1 MLSVRDLVY
10 QYPTGN
16 RPAVDGISF
25 SIAEGEIFGFLGPS
39 GAGKT
44 TTQSILIRLLSGY
57 AGDVSVFGQPL
68 SSYGQEYFE
77 RVGIGFELPNHYSK
91 LTARQNLEFFASLYS
106 GPTEDPAELL
116 EQVGLLHHAD
126 VQVGRYSKGMKMR
139 LSFCR
144 AVLGRPRLLF
154 LDEPT
159 SGLDPVNARV
169 LKDLIR
175 ARRDAGTTVFLTT
188 HNMHD
193 ADELCD
199 RVAFIV
205 DGRIA
210 ASASPRELKL
220 EHGRRVVR
228 VEYRENG
235 TLAQRE
241 FTMENLADNR
251 EFLGLLRESA
261 VETIHS
267 QETTL
272 EDVFV
277 AVTGRGLS

>member
-1 MLSVRDLVY
+1 MLDVRNLVY
-10 QYPTGN
+10 RYPTGQ
-16 RPAVDGISF
+16 RPAVDDISF
-25 SIAEGEIFGFLGPS
+25 TIAEGEIFGFLGPS

-44 TTQSILIRLLSGY
+44 TTQSILIRLLTGY
-57 AGDVSVFGQPL
+57 SGDVSVFGQPL

-106 GPTEDPAELL
+106 GPTEDPADLL
-116 EQVGLLHHAD
+116 EQVGLAEHAD

-144 AVLGRPRLLF
+144 AVLSRPRLLF

-159 SGLDPVNARV
+159 SGLDPVNARR

-175 ARRDAGTTVFLTT
+175 TRRDDGTTIFLTT

-205 DGRIA
+205 DGRIV

-220 EHGRRVVR
+220 QHGRRAVR
-228 VEYRENG
+228 VEYRDGGRLTQAEFPMDGLGENAEY
-235 TLAQRE
+235 L
-241 FTMENLADNR
+241 NLIR
-251 EFLGLLRESA
+251 TGQ